1 MMAFALS
8 RLEKVLNR
16 YLQLDTN
23 TIQHFHQLENKIIE
37 IKLIEWNIDFF
48 VFLHKNGMRLLAR
61 TDNKADMTISGSLF
75 GLCQA
80 VCAKG
85 KSSSLF
91 ENFIEVSGD
100 TEIGQKLRQIM
111 VNIDIDWEERLSK
124 ITGDIIAHQIVTG
137 VRHTVHFGKS
147 AVALI
152 RENIRDYLQAESQ
165 LVPTSHE
172 VDSFIESV
180 IHLQYDVERTEIR
193 IKKLIKR
200 KSLT

>member
-8 RLEKVLNR
+8 KLEKVLNR
-16 YLQLDTN
+16 YLQLDLN
-23 TIQHFHQLENKIIE
+23 TIQNFSQLENKIIE
-37 IKLIEWNIDFF
+37 VQITEWNIDFF
-48 VFLHKNGMRLLAR
+48 VFLHKNGISLSAR

-75 GLCQA
+75 DLCQA
-80 VCAKG
+80 VCTKG
-85 KSSSLF
+85 KSSVLF
-91 ENFIEVSGD
+91 ENFIEISGD

-137 VRHTVHFGKS
+137 VRHTVHFGKA

-165 LVPTSHE
+165 LVPTSYE
-172 VDSFIESV
+172 VNSFIKSV
-180 IHLQYDVERTEIR
+180 VHLQYDVERTEIR
-193 IKKLIKR
+193 IKNWLKGHR
-200 KSLT
+200 